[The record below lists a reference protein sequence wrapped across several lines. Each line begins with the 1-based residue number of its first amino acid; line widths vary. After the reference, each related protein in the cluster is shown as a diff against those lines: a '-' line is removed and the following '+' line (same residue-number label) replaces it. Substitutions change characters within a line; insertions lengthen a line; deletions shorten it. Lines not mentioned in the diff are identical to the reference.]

1 MAHFA
6 KLDNNNT
13 VVSVDV
19 VVDSVITDGEGVE
32 QEQLGIDFLNNLY
45 GPGSWYKQTSYNKT
59 IRKNF
64 AGVGFTYDPSRDAFI
79 PPNSFSSWTLNET
92 TCQYDPPI
100 TKPDDGN
107 IYIWNEILYY
117 SDNTTGWVLQE

>member
-6 KLDNNNT
+6 KLDNNNK
-13 VVSVDV
+13 VVSVEV

-117 SDNTTGWVLQE
+117 SDNTKGWVLQE

>member
-6 KLDNNNT
+6 KLDNNNK
-13 VVSVDV
+13 VVSVEV

-45 GPGSWYKQTSYNKT
+45 GPGSWYKQTSYNKA

-79 PPNSFSSWTLNET
+79 PPCPFSSWTLNET
-92 TCQYDPPI
+92 TCQYDSPI

-117 SDNTTGWVLQE
+117 SDNTKGWVLQE

>member
-6 KLDNNNT
+6 KLDNNNK
-13 VVSVDV
+13 VVSVLV
-19 VVDSVITDGEGVE
+19 VANSVITNGEGVE

-45 GPGSWYKQTSYNKT
+45 GPGSWYKQTSYNKA

-79 PPNSFSSWTLNET
+79 PPCPFSSWALNET

-100 TKPDDGN
+100 TKPDDGE

-117 SDNTTGWVLQE
+117 SDNTKGWVLQE

>member
-6 KLDNNNT
+6 KLDNNNK
-13 VVSVDV
+13 VVSVEV

-79 PPNSFSSWTLNET
+79 PPCPFSSWTLNET
-92 TCQYDPPI
+92 TCQYDSPI

-117 SDNTTGWVLQE
+117 SDNTKGWVLQE

>member
-6 KLDNNNT
+6 KLDNNNK
-13 VVSVDV
+13 VVSVLV
-19 VVDSVITDGEGVE
+19 VANSVITNGEGVE

-79 PPNSFSSWTLNET
+79 PPCPFSSWTLNET
-92 TCQYDPPI
+92 TCQYDSPI

-117 SDNTTGWVLQE
+117 SDNTKGWVLQE

>member
-6 KLDNNNT
+6 KLDNNNK
-13 VVSVDV
+13 VVSVLV
-19 VVDSVITDGEGVE
+19 VANSVITNGEGVE

-45 GPGSWYKQTSYNKT
+45 GPGSWYKQTSYNKA

-79 PPNSFSSWTLNET
+79 PPCPFSSWTLNET
-92 TCQYDPPI
+92 TCQYDSPI

-117 SDNTTGWVLQE
+117 SDNTKGWVLQE

>member
-6 KLDNNNT
+6 KLDNNNK
-13 VVSVDV
+13 VVSVLV
-19 VVDSVITDGEGVE
+19 VANSVITNGEGVE

-45 GPGSWYKQTSYNKT
+45 GPGSWYKQTSYNKA

-79 PPNSFSSWTLNET
+79 PPCPFSSWSLNET

-100 TKPDDGN
+100 TKPDDGK

-117 SDNTTGWVLQE
+117 SDNTKGWVLQE